1 MRKQIDCY
9 LTRTSIEVLTGY
21 AQNTTLD
28 MLSESCKLQRGIE
41 LDTQYALETQSVP
54 FYDYSERNQQLE
66 NATFDISLRIKV
78 SDYETIKN
86 TLLDIT
92 KLKIQV
98 NETAYFVDGFFYQFD
113 REILHN
119 KSYIMLECTFK
130 QQSLFYQEGTQSASG
145 TGSVSTGAFD
155 YATYE
160 NSEFYILDNTSET
173 FEINVSDS
181 EAIGFELEGTVAN
194 MVDVHTINVGGAI
207 VTVPWYIKLTN
218 QNKDI
223 YLYPQ
228 NEVSIGTEL
237 KYINYPQNKNLLL
250 DNIPNLQ
257 SIALTTDLFFSFV
270 GSIDVEIMGLSDI
283 TINHQK
289 LVRLI

>member
-181 EAIGFELEGTVAN
+181 EAIGFELEGAVAN

>member
-207 VTVPWYIKLTN
+207 VTVP
-218 QNKDI
+218 
-223 YLYPQ
+223 
-228 NEVSIGTEL
+228 
-237 KYINYPQNKNLLL
+237 
-250 DNIPNLQ
+250 
-257 SIALTTDLFFSFV
+257 
-270 GSIDVEIMGLSDI
+270 
-283 TINHQK
+283 
-289 LVRLI
+289 